1 MRRIFRRL
9 AGGLTALF
17 RRSRVERE
25 LDAELSEF
33 LATAFEQKMRAGA
46 SREAATRAA
55 RLELGSRALAFLPHR
70 STREAIALAIHLV
83 VHIAR
88 VHGHRRVTQLLA
100 IKEYDGHND
109 RFVLESCVEGRRV
122 CEGVVV

>member
-1 MRRIFRRL
+1 M
-9 AGGLTALF
+9 LTAN
-17 RRSRVERE
+17 V
-25 LDAELSEF
+25 
-33 LATAFEQKMRAGA
+33 G
-46 SREAATRAA
+46 
-55 RLELGSRALAFLPHR
+55 LPHR

-88 VHGHRRVTQLLA
+88 VHGRRRVTQLLA

-109 RFVLESCVEGRRV
+109 RFVLESCLEGRRV